1 MIQFEKGKEYIR
13 VGLFGPSWWV
23 RVMERTEKT
32 VTFAQVGY
40 EHEPPTEWTTI
51 EVQVDTD
58 GTEMCECWEYMG
70 HKGYIRADS
79 RF

>member
-1 MIQFEKGKEYIR
+1 MAKFEKSQEYR
-13 VGLFGPSWWV
+13 RPGLFGPSWWV

-40 EHEPPTEWTTI
+40 EHEPPTEWTTL
-51 EVQVDTD
+51 EVLVDTD
-58 GTEMCECWEYMG
+58 GTEMCECWEYRG
-70 HKGYIRADS
+70 HQGFIRADN